1 MAYNLLQ
8 EKLEVTESI
17 FRRRFAE
24 GDWEGKVIFEALQ
37 RRAREQQRAFQ
48 NLAWMNQ
55 LTPATMAAAEAA
67 QMLPYL
73 GGSGGAGSSAASAA
87 AAVARQKRQHVK
99 KKAKSRMTLGNKRN
113 TLAETNGPEFG
124 TSFISDDEDSNG
136 GGLSG
141 SGGSS
146 QAGPAGDGQDDL
158 ERFNPSA
165 PLFFRRKRNCQGF
178 NSKKFW
184 P

>member
-1 MAYNLLQ
+1 M
-8 EKLEVTESI
+8 TESI

-73 GGSGGAGSSAASAA
+73 GGGGGGASAA
-87 AAVARQKRQHVK
+87 TAAAAAARQKRQHVK
-99 KKAKSRMTLGNKRN
+99 KKAKSRMTLSKRN
-113 TLAETNGPEFG
+113 MMLAETNGPEFG

-136 GGLSG
+136 VSG

-146 QAGPAGDGQDDL
+146 QAGPADGHLDDL

-165 PLFFRRKRNCQGF
+165 PVFFRRKRNCQGLI
-178 NSKKFW
+178 NRKMSASILS
-184 P
+184 

>member
-1 MAYNLLQ
+1 MTAA
-8 EKLEVTESI
+8 I
-17 FRRRFAE
+17 FRKRFAE

-67 QMLPYL
+67 QMLPFL
-73 GGSGGAGSSAASAA
+73 SGAAAASAS
-87 AAVARQKRQHVK
+87 AVARQKRQHVK
-99 KKAKSRMTLGNKRN
+99 KKAKSRMTLSKRN
-113 TLAETNGPEFG
+113 MLAETNGPEFG
-124 TSFISDDEDSNG
+124 TNFISDDEDSNG

-141 SGGSS
+141 SGSS
-146 QAGPAGDGQDDL
+146 QAGGLADSYLDDLRDL

-165 PLFFRRKRNCQGF
+165 PVFFRWKHNCQGH
-178 NSKKFW
+178 NSIEKNW
-184 P
+184 A

>member
-1 MAYNLLQ
+1 MVSLYLNLAHNCSQ

-55 LTPATMAAAEAA
+55 LTPTAATMAAAAAEAA

-73 GGSGGAGSSAASAA
+73 GGGGGGGGGGASAASAA

-124 TSFISDDEDSNG
+124 TSFIRDHSYDM
-136 GGLSG
+136 
-141 SGGSS
+141 
-146 QAGPAGDGQDDL
+146 
-158 ERFNPSA
+158 SA
-165 PLFFRRKRNCQGF
+165 KARLP
-178 NSKKFW
+178 
-184 P
+184 